1 MNEPPPCYSVPP
13 HKMSTIEAIKLQ
25 IALAEKAMSNAEK
38 HHDAVERELM
48 KAKDAKI
55 KALYHLG
62 GLKEELHMAEE
73 RRKQMALNREK
84 VLEEK
89 LTTPLTAETD
99 ALKLKELTKR
109 FPFADFHVTDHKL
122 GLYYRVEFNNGG
134 LDWMPEMLW
143 YKNQA
148 SWFEERDN
156 GTPFF
161 YFPRPFKLEIT
172 TGGFKKDVTH
182 LFN

>member
-1 MNEPPPCYSVPP
+1 
-13 HKMSTIEAIKLQ
+13 MSTIEAIKLQ
-25 IALAEKAMSNAEK
+25 IAQAEKAMSNAEK
-38 HHDAVERELM
+38 HHNEVERELM

-55 KALYHLG
+55 KAFYHLG
-62 GLKEELHMAEE
+62 GLKEELHRAEE
-73 RRKQMALNREK
+73 RRKQMALNRQK
-84 VLEEK
+84 ALEEK

-122 GLYYRVEFNNGG
+122 GLYYKVEFNNGG

-143 YKNQA
+143 YKSTF
-148 SWFEERDN
+148 SWFEDHDN
-156 GTPFF
+156 GTPFY
-161 YFPRPFKLEIT
+161 YFPRPCKIEIT
-172 TGGFKKDVTH
+172 TGGFTKDVTH